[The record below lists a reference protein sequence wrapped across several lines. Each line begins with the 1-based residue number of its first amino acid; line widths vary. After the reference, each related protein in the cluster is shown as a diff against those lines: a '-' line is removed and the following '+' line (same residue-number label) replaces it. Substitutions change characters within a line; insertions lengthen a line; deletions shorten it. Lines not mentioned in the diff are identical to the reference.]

1 MPSEISPQKL
11 QEAVEQGYK
20 RLQNFRSARLLF
32 LKQYVGQW
40 YDAENGVVG
49 NEPLNLIFN
58 AIRTL
63 VPNIVFN
70 FPKHVVESD
79 FVAYRDYGNML
90 GQALTSHDKRINI
103 RDIYARGIVDAIFTM
118 GIWKTGI
125 ADSGTAIMFEQGE
138 SIDPGTIYTA
148 NVDFDNF
155 VFDPNARKIEEGMFV
170 GDKIRT
176 SRVGLMDTGLYN
188 NELIEQLP
196 SANSHGDLGRA
207 SSDELSARSINFQE
221 TGDLEDEVEV
231 YELWLP
237 RANAVVTVPAGRGAG
252 RSVSD
257 FLRVT
262 DYYGPD
268 TGPYTYLSLTPPVP
282 NNPLPIALVGV
293 WYDLHVMANRMVRKV
308 MDQADRQKS
317 IVGYRRSAA
326 DDAQEAL
333 DASDG
338 EAIAMDDPDGIKT
351 FQFGG
356 QERSNENHIQQ
367 LQTWFNMMA
376 ADPQGMS
383 GISSGDESATKSKIL
398 QGHASI
404 GLEHMKDLVYIAAAE
419 EAAKR
424 AWFFHTDP
432 LIELPQTRRVHTPAD
447 VQMGPT
453 GPIVITPATDEE
465 VQVFL
470 TPEARRGEW
479 LDFAFKIEPE
489 SMGRVDAQSRLR
501 QAMDF
506 AVKILPAAAMAAQTC
521 MQMGVAFS
529 FPRFVVRMP
538 KDVGLPWLDE
548 GFQAPETQ
556 QKLATPMMPRPPL
569 GDRPQTRPDLAR
581 PGQRGRGQP
590 RGRDRSG
597 QLRARAVAGA
607 GQPARPDRRQPD
619 RPARR
624 TAADGGGPVRLSRL

>member
-20 RLQNFRSARLLF
+20 RLQNFRSARLMF
-32 LKQYVGQW
+32 LKQFVGQW
-40 YDAENGVVG
+40 YDAEGGVVG

-58 AIRTL
+58 AIRVL

-70 FPKHVVESD
+70 FPKHTVETE
-79 FVAYRDYGNML
+79 FLAYREYGNMM
-90 GQALTSHDKRINI
+90 GQALSAHDRKINI
-103 RDIYARGIVDAIFTM
+103 RDIYSRGIVDAIFTM

-125 ADSGTAIMFEQGE
+125 ADSGSAITFEQGE
-138 SIDPGTIYTA
+138 SVDPGTVYTA

-176 SRVGLMDTGLYN
+176 SRLGLLESGLYN

-196 SANSHGDLGRA
+196 SANSHGDLGKEG
-207 SSDELSARSINFQE
+207 SDGLSAHSINFLE

-231 YELWLP
+231 WELWVP
-237 RANAVVTVPAGRGAG
+237 RAKATVTIPAGGGMAAK
-252 RSVSD
+252 D

-262 DYYGPD
+262 DHYGPD

-282 NNPLPIALVGV
+282 NNPVPIALVGV
-293 WYDLHVMANRMVRKV
+293 WYDLHIMANKMVRKV

-338 EAIAMDDPDGIKT
+338 EAVAMDDPDGLKT

-356 QERSNENHIQQ
+356 QESSNEQHIQQ

-383 GISSGDESATKSKIL
+383 GISGGDESATKSKIL

-404 GLEHMKDLVYIAAAE
+404 GLEHMKDLVYIAAAD

-432 LIELPQTRRVHTPAD
+432 LIELPMVRRVQTPAD

-453 GPIVITPATDEE
+453 GPIVITPAKDEE

-470 TPEARRGEW
+470 TPEVRRGDW
-479 LDFAFKIEPE
+479 LDFAFTIEPE
-489 SMGRVDAQSRLR
+489 SMGRVDSDTRLR

-521 MQMGVAFS
+521 FQMGIAFS
-529 FPRFVVRMP
+529 FPRFVIRMA
-538 KDVGLPWLDE
+538 KEVGITWLDE
-548 GFQAPETQ
+548 VFQDPEFQ
-556 QKLATPMMPRPPL
+556 QRMAMQMMAGPQPGDSQGQAQPKGGGATPSMGGVLQNGQPGTVAKILDESQQGNYDAQL
-569 GDRPQTRPDLAR
+569 GANDGQSDLAIR
-581 PGQRGRGQP
+581 PNY
-590 RGRDRSG
+590 
-597 QLRARAVAGA
+597 
-607 GQPARPDRRQPD
+607 
-619 RPARR
+619 
-624 TAADGGGPVRLSRL
+624 

>member
-1 MPSEISPQKL
+1 MPSEVSPQKL

-20 RLQNFRSARLLF
+20 RLQNFRSARLMF

-40 YDAENGVVG
+40 YDAQNGVIG
-49 NEPLNLIFN
+49 DEPLNLIFN
-58 AIRTL
+58 AIRVL
-63 VPNIVFN
+63 IPNIVFN
-70 FPKHVVESD
+70 FPKHEVTTEYL
-79 FVAYRDYGNML
+79 AYREYAGMM
-90 GQALTSHDKRINI
+90 GQALSAHDRKINI
-103 RDIYARGIVDAIFTM
+103 RDVYARGIVDSIFTM

-125 ADSGTAIMFEQGE
+125 TDSGSAITFEHGE
-138 SIDPGTIYTA
+138 SIDPGTVYTG

-155 VFDPNARKIEEGMFV
+155 VFDPNARRIEEGMFV

-176 SRVGLMDTGLYN
+176 SRVGLMDTGLYRN
-188 NELIEQLP
+188 DLIEQLP
-196 SANSHGDLGRA
+196 SANSHGDLGRRG
-207 SSDELSARSINFQE
+207 SDELSARSINFME
-221 TGDLEDEVEV
+221 TGDLEEEVEV
-231 YELWLP
+231 YELWVP
-237 RANAVVTVPAGRGAG
+237 RAKATVTIPAGRGAG
-252 RSVSD
+252 VAAKD

-282 NNPLPIALVGV
+282 NNPVPIALVGI
-293 WYDLHVMANRMVRKV
+293 WYDLHIMANRMVRKV

-317 IVGYRRSAA
+317 IIGYRRSSA

-356 QERSNENHIQQ
+356 QETSNESHIQQ

-376 ADPQGMS
+376 ANPQGMS
-383 GISSGDESATKSKIL
+383 GVSIDAKSATEAKLL
-398 QGHASI
+398 QGNASI
-404 GLEHMKDLVYIAAAE
+404 GLEHIKDLVYIAGAE

-432 LIELPQTRRVHTPAD
+432 LIELPMTRRVHTPAETA
-447 VQMGPT
+447 MGPA
-453 GPIVITPATDEE
+453 GPIIVSPARDEE

-479 LDFAFKIEPE
+479 LDFAFVIQPE
-489 SMGRVDAQSRLR
+489 SMGRIDAPTRLR

-506 AVKILPAAAMAAQTC
+506 AVKILPAAAMAAQTS

-529 FPRFVVRMP
+529 FPRFVIRMA
-538 KDVGLPWLDE
+538 KEVGIMWLDE
-548 GFQAPETQ
+548 VFQDPEFQ
-556 QKLATPMMPRPPL
+556 QKMMIQMMQ
-569 GDRPQTRPDLAR
+569 GPQ
-581 PGQRGRGQP
+581 PGGSQGQVVP
-590 RGRDRSG
+590 N
-597 QLRARAVAGA
+597 AGV
-607 GQPARPDRRQPD
+607 GNPK
-619 RPARR
+619 
-624 TAADGGGPVRLSRL
+624 GGGPSMAGVLQNGQPGTVAKTLDANQQGNFDAQSGAAVGQSDLIVRPTY

>member
-1 MPSEISPQKL
+1 MPSEISPQNL

-20 RLQNFRSARLLF
+20 RLQNFRAARLLF

-40 YDAENGVVG
+40 YDAEGGVVG

-58 AIRTL
+58 AIRVL

-79 FVAYRDYGNML
+79 YLAYREYGEML
-90 GQALTSHDKRINI
+90 GRALSAHDRKINI

-125 ADSGTAIMFEQGE
+125 ADSGSAILFEQGE
-138 SIDPGTIYTA
+138 SVDPGTVYTA

-176 SRVGLMDTGLYN
+176 SRVGLLESGQYRND
-188 NELIEQLP
+188 LIEQLP
-196 SANSHGDLGRA
+196 SANSHGDLGR
-207 SSDELSARSINFQE
+207 SGSDELSARSINYME

-231 YELWLP
+231 YELWVP
-237 RANAVVTVPAGRGAG
+237 RAKAVVTIPAGRGSGIA
-252 RSVSD
+252 VSD

-282 NNPLPIALVGV
+282 NNPVPIALVGV

-338 EAIAMDDPDGIKT
+338 EAVAMDDPDGVRT
-351 FQFGG
+351 YQFGG
-356 QERSNENHIQQ
+356 QERSNDGHIEQ

-376 ADPQGMS
+376 ANPQGVS
-383 GISSGDESATKSKIL
+383 GISTGADSATEAKIL
-398 QGHASI
+398 QGNASI
-404 GLEHMKDLVYIAAAE
+404 GLEHIKDLVYIAGAE

-424 AWFFHTDP
+424 AWFFHTDA
-432 LIELPQTRRVHTPAD
+432 LIELPQTRREHTPAQ
-447 VQMGPT
+447 VEMGPT
-453 GPIVITPATDEE
+453 GPIVISPARDKE

-470 TPEARRGEW
+470 TPEARRGDW
-479 LDFAFKIEPE
+479 LDFAFQIEPE
-489 SMGRVDAQSRLR
+489 SMGRIDAASRLR

-506 AVKILPAAAMAAQTC
+506 AVKILPAAANAAQVC
-521 MQMGVAFS
+521 SMMGVAFS
-529 FPRFVVRMP
+529 FPRFVTRMA
-538 KDVGLPWLDE
+538 KEVGITWLDE
-548 GFQAPETQ
+548 VFQDPEFQ
-556 QKLATPMMPRPPL
+556 QKMMIQMMQGPQPGGSQGQATPNS
-569 GDRPQTRPDLAR
+569 GAR
-581 PGQRGRGQP
+581 SPGSTDVLQNGQP
-590 RGRDRSG
+590 GTVAKTMDDNQQG
-597 QLRARAVAGA
+597 NYDAQAGA
-607 GQPARPDRRQPD
+607 NEGQSDLTVRP
-619 RPARR
+619 
-624 TAADGGGPVRLSRL
+624 TY